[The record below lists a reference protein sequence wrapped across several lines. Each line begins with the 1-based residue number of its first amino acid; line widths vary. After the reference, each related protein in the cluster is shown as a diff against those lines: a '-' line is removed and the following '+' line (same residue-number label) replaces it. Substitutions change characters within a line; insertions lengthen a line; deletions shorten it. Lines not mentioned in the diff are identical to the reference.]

1 MTTVAPLYTPVTRHA
16 LLSPPNGALSPAPAE
31 TSPLLD
37 PGRMPGRNISKRWK
51 YARSSFLDANF
62 GLFLV
67 ATAECFVAAMNMT
80 VKLINTSDEPVP
92 TLEVCDIPR
101 ADIVCLS

>member
-1 MTTVAPLYTPVTRHA
+1 MTTVAPFYTPVTRYA
-16 LLSPPNGALSPAPAE
+16 SLSPPNGALAGIPEE

-37 PGRMPGRNISKRWK
+37 PGRTPGQNISKRWK

-80 VKLINTSDEPVP
+80 VKLLNSSDEPVP
-92 TLEVCDIPR
+92 TLEVCDVPL
-101 ADIVCLS
+101 ADIIA